1 MFYSKKSTSVY
12 NNSLKQIFS
21 MTWKTSLL
29 ILFATVM
36 VAFIPLSVYAT
47 VDDGNLRKITPD
59 GQYEIGM
66 SWQPS
71 GPIEP
76 GIDYLFNFE
85 IREGMS
91 QKNIDDA
98 SFNFDVVKD
107 GIITD
112 NVSSTFGAL
121 TKTISFDSPGML
133 NLIVSDI
140 NSSTQ
145 QVDFT
150 FPVGTEKSTKDG
162 ISFVKKN
169 YNAEPKIYFCG
180 SAKDLK
186 TCLDKQITG
195 DAGWFG
201 KVTVMIYAPGW
212 NNDSHARESIGH
224 TAESP
229 LTITSRS
236 GEGHFELDYC
246 NDSDSKGLIE
256 TGTDTGVFYG
266 RLKLSGMDH
275 DMNNDGVQETKLGG
289 TSCKNSPFDEY
300 AKIETGRDGAVTVD
314 WKYNPENNSVTTNSL
329 TYSWNVAT
337 IEFVENEYPIN
348 GVVEFNFTDKDM
360 SDIPKDKVDLNFK
373 VWSDS
378 DMAGILVEA
387 TQDGNWKAKN
397 PYHFNIQSDE
407 ESNGDNLYVQKGDTI
422 YVEYVDTT
430 LPTIG
435 PNGESWMKKDTLDI
449 IATSSVVN
457 GYPYVT
463 IR

>member
-1 MFYSKKSTSVY
+1 
-12 NNSLKQIFS
+12 
-21 MTWKTSLL
+21 
-29 ILFATVM
+29 M
-36 VAFIPLSVYAT
+36 VAFVPLSAYAA
-47 VDDGNLRKITPD
+47 VDDGNLRKITSD

-66 SWQPS
+66 SWQPT

-76 GIDYLFNFE
+76 GVDYLFNFE

-98 SFNFDVVKD
+98 SFNFDIVKN
-107 GIITD
+107 GIISDT
-112 NVSSTFGAL
+112 VASTSGII

-140 NSSTQ
+140 DSSTQ

-150 FPVGTEKSTKDG
+150 FPVGTEKPTIDG
-162 ISFVKKN
+162 ISFIKKN

-186 TCLDKQITG
+186 TCLDNQITG

-212 NNDSHARESIGH
+212 NIDSQARDSIGH
-224 TAESP
+224 TAESA
-229 LTITSRS
+229 LTITSRT
-236 GEGHFELDYC
+236 GAGNNELGIC
-246 NDSDSKGLIE
+246 NDSDSEGLIE
-256 TGTDTGVFYG
+256 TGPNTGVFYG

-275 DMNNDGVQETKLGG
+275 DMNNDGVKETGLGG

-300 AKIETGRDGAVTVD
+300 AKIETGRDGAVTVN
-314 WKYNPENNSVTTNSL
+314 WEYNPENNAVVTNTL
-329 TYSWNVAT
+329 TYSWNIAT
-337 IEFVENEYPIN
+337 IEFLEDQYPID
-348 GVVEFNFTDKDM
+348 GVVEFMFTDKDM
-360 SDIPKDKVDLNFK
+360 SDIPKDKVDLNFR

-387 TQDGNWKAKN
+387 TQDGNWKATK
-397 PYHFNIQSDE
+397 PYHFNIQSSE
-407 ESNGDNLYVQKGDTI
+407 ESNGDNLHVQEGDTL

-430 LPTIG
+430 LPAFG
-435 PNGESWMKKDTLDI
+435 PNGES
-449 IATSSVVN
+449 
-457 GYPYVT
+457 
-463 IR
+463 

>member
-1 MFYSKKSTSVY
+1 
-12 NNSLKQIFS
+12 

-36 VAFIPLSVYAT
+36 VAFVPLSAYAA
-47 VDDGNLRKITPD
+47 VDDGNLRKITSD
-59 GQYEIGM
+59 GQYDIGM
-66 SWQPS
+66 SWQPA

-98 SFNFDVVKD
+98 SFNFDIVKD
-107 GIITD
+107 GIISDT
-112 NVSSTFGAL
+112 VSSTSGII

-140 NSSTQ
+140 NSSPQ

-150 FPVGTEKSTKDG
+150 FPVGTETTTKDG
-162 ISFVKKN
+162 ISFIKKN

-186 TCLDKQITG
+186 TCLDNQITG
-195 DAGWFG
+195 DAAWFG

-212 NNDSHARESIGH
+212 NIDSLARDSIGH
-224 TAESP
+224 TTESA
-229 LTITSRS
+229 LTITSRT
-236 GEGHFELDYC
+236 GAGNHELGIC
-246 NDSDSKGLIE
+246 NDSDSEGLIE
-256 TGTDTGVFYG
+256 TGPNTGVFYG

-275 DMNNDGVQETKLGG
+275 DMNNDGVKETGLGG

-300 AKIETGRDGAVTVD
+300 AKIETGRDGAVTVN
-314 WKYNPENNSVTTNSL
+314 WEYNPENNAVVTNTL
-329 TYSWNVAT
+329 TYSWNIAT
-337 IEFVENEYPIN
+337 IEFLEDQYPID
-348 GVVEFNFTDKDM
+348 GVVEFMFTDKDM
-360 SDIPKDKVDLNFK
+360 SDIPKDKVDLNFR

-387 TQDGNWKAKN
+387 TQDGNWKATK
-397 PYHFNIQSDE
+397 PYHFNIQSSE
-407 ESNGDNLYVQKGDTI
+407 ESNGDNLHVQEGDTL

-430 LPTIG
+430 LPAFG
-435 PNGESWMKKDTLDI
+435 PNGESWSKSDTLDI
-449 IATSSVVN
+449 IGTTSVVN
-457 GYPYVT
+457 EYPYVT
-463 IR
+463 LR

>member
-1 MFYSKKSTSVY
+1 
-12 NNSLKQIFS
+12 

-36 VAFIPLSVYAT
+36 VAFVPLSAYAA
-47 VDDGNLRKITPD
+47 VDDGNLRKITSD
-59 GQYEIGM
+59 GQYDIGM
-66 SWQPS
+66 SWQPA

-98 SFNFDVVKD
+98 SFNFDIVKD
-107 GIITD
+107 GIISDT
-112 NVSSTFGAL
+112 VSSTSGII

-140 NSSTQ
+140 NSSPQ

-150 FPVGTEKSTKDG
+150 FPVGTETTTKDG
-162 ISFVKKN
+162 ISFIKKN

-186 TCLDKQITG
+186 TCLDNQITG

-212 NNDSHARESIGH
+212 NIDSLARDSIGH
-224 TAESP
+224 TTESA
-229 LTITSRS
+229 LTITSRT
-236 GEGHFELDYC
+236 GAGNHELGIC
-246 NDSDSKGLIE
+246 NDSDSEGLIE
-256 TGTDTGVFYG
+256 TGPNTGVFYG

-275 DMNNDGVQETKLGG
+275 DMNNDGVKETGLGG

-300 AKIETGRDGAVTVD
+300 AKIETGRDGAVTVN
-314 WKYNPENNSVTTNSL
+314 WEYNPENNAVVTNTL
-329 TYSWNVAT
+329 TYSWNIAT
-337 IEFVENEYPIN
+337 IEFLEDQYPID
-348 GVVEFNFTDKDM
+348 GVVEFMFTDKDM

-378 DMAGILVEA
+378 DLAGILIDA
-387 TQDGNWKAKN
+387 TQDANWKSNK
-397 PYHFNIQSDE
+397 PYHFNIQSDDK
-407 ESNGDNLYVQKGDTI
+407 SNGRNLYAQEGDTL
-422 YVEYVDTT
+422 YVKYVDTT
-430 LPTIG
+430 LPAIG
-435 PNGESWMKKDTLDI
+435 PNGESWSKSHTLDI
-449 IATSSVVN
+449 VGTTSASS
-457 GYPYVT
+457 GYPYIT